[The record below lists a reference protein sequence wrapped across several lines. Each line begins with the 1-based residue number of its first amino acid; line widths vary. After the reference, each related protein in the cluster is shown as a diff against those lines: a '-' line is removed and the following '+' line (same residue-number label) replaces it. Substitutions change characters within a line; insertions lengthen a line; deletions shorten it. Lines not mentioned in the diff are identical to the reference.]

1 MKFYLCCQDLCFKV
15 VLTNSHGEFEFEF
28 KFYVT
33 VEGGMDLRAMLMK
46 RKVKQKKIVQ
56 KIIEWTE
63 VRNNLLFKLIIRP
76 VEARSLTAC
85 VYIYSRLPFYMF
97 HYYLATTWSKMRTK
111 QNFFD
116 LRYSNGSFTS
126 PINQF

>member
-1 MKFYLCCQDLCFKV
+1 M
-15 VLTNSHGEFEFEF
+15 
-28 KFYVT
+28 T

-76 VEARSLTAC
+76 VEARSLTASI
-85 VYIYSRLPFYMF
+85 YIQSVTFLYVSLLFDHNF
-97 HYYLATTWSKMRTK
+97 VKNAHKTK
-111 QNFFD
+111 FFRPKILKWFLYKPNQSV
-116 LRYSNGSFTS
+116 LRYL
-126 PINQF
+126 